1 MISKTLY
8 TVVNMILFSAIVYLT
23 HIPTVNAEI
32 VVIVHP
38 QNQSTFDTSDIKK
51 IFLGKA
57 KKFANG
63 VDATPF
69 NMESSVP
76 AAEQFTTKVIGKS
89 ISQLNAYWSK
99 KIFTGKGTPPK
110 ALQSYEE
117 ALKEVASNPNA
128 IAYVDKS
135 AVTSDVKVVA
145 TF

>member
-1 MISKTLY
+1 MTYFTIIAT
-8 TVVNMILFSAIVYLT
+8 A
-23 HIPTVNAEI
+23 NAEI
-32 VVIVHP
+32 AVIVHP
-38 QNQSTFDTSDIKK
+38 QNQSTFDTADIKK

-63 VDATPF
+63 AEATPF
-69 NMESSVP
+69 TLENSLP

-110 ALQSYEE
+110 ALQSNEKV
-117 ALKEVASNPNA
+117 LKEVASNPNA
-128 IAYVDKS
+128 IAYIDKS
-135 AVTSDVKVVA
+135 AVTSDVKVIA